1 MKNTINIIKEL
12 IKKIKNNNIGEYTAQ
27 CAYFTLLA
35 FIPLLILVLTLTKYV
50 GIGQES
56 LFYIL
61 NELMSSNILNDTILG
76 IVKEVYS
83 KSLGTITVSA
93 IFVLWSAGK
102 GFFALCKGLNAA
114 YEINNIN
121 AIKHRLRSIFLT
133 VIFIILTVLTLVLLV
148 FGNSINSIL
157 QEKFDIFNNIINI
170 TVNCKSLIII
180 VILSCVFTVMYKF
193 IPKHKYK
200 LKHQIL
206 GAIFAATSCT
216 FISAFYS
223 IYVNVN
229 TGFSVMYGSL
239 TTAMLAMMWIYAC
252 MYSILLGATINK
264 IICEKMSKKED
275 EKNKKTIDIL

>member
-1 MKNTINIIKEL
+1 MKFIINIIKEL
-12 IKKIKNNNIGEYTAQ
+12 FGKIKNNHIDEYTAQ
-27 CAYFTLLA
+27 CAYFTILA

-50 GIGQES
+50 GIEQGT

-61 NELMSSNILNDTILG
+61 NQIMPSNTLNDTILG

-83 KSLGTITVSA
+83 KSLGTVTISA

-114 YEINNIN
+114 YEIDNIN
-121 AIKHRLRSIFLT
+121 IIKHRIRSLLLT
-133 VIFIILTVLTLVLLV
+133 IIFIILTVLTLVLLV
-148 FGNSINSIL
+148 FGNSINGIL
-157 QEKFDIFNNIINI
+157 QEKFNIFNNIIN
-170 TVNCKSLIII
+170 VVVSCKSLIII
-180 VILSCVFTVMYKF
+180 LILSSVFTFMYKF

-200 LKHQIL
+200 LKYQIL

-229 TGFSVMYGSL
+229 TGFSIMYGSL

-275 EKNKKTIDIL
+275 EKN